1 MDTQAFETLIKQW
14 KAGKFDPIYLF
25 YGEEDFLIEQLCDQ
39 ILQYALAPQDHD
51 FNLDILYAS
60 EIDGSQLINAV
71 TSYPM
76 MAERRL
82 ILVKNLQQLDE
93 KAQEM
98 LAKYSQQPSP
108 SSCLVMTASKLKANT
123 PLAKSKKHFTVFE
136 AKKLYDN
143 KIPDWIRSQLA
154 PNKITITNEAMRLL
168 LASTGN
174 SLRNINVELEKILL
188 QLDDRKEISVKD
200 VERVVGISKQYNIF
214 ELCDAVGNRNIGS
227 GLAIANRMLQAGE
240 SAVGMLVMLTRHF
253 FILARIKECKAQRMQ
268 ERDMARELKIH
279 PYFLKNYLRQAG
291 QYSRDQLRDAF
302 SILLDADVHIKSS
315 YQKPQM
321 IMELLVVKLGSL

>member
-1 MDTQAFETLIKQW
+1 MQAFEALIKQW
-14 KAGKFDPIYLF
+14 KAGKFAPIYLF
-25 YGEEDFLIEQLCDQ
+25 HGEEDFLIEQLCNQ
-39 ILQYALAPQDHD
+39 IVRYALSPEDHD
-51 FNLDILYAS
+51 FNLDVLYAS

-82 ILVKNLQQLDE
+82 VLVKNLQHLDD

-108 SSCLVMTASKLKANT
+108 SSCLVMTASKIKANT
-123 PLAKSKKHFTVFE
+123 LLSKSKKHFTVFE
-136 AKKLYDN
+136 AKKLYDS
-143 KIPDWIRSQLA
+143 KMPDWIRSHLA
-154 PNKITITNEAMRLL
+154 PYKITITNEAVRLL

-188 QLDDRKEISVKD
+188 QLDDRLEISVKD

-214 ELCDAVGNRNIGS
+214 ELCDAVGSRNIGN

-253 FILARIKECKAQRMQ
+253 FILARIKEYKAQRMQ
-268 ERDMARELKIH
+268 ENSMARELKIH
-279 PYFLKNYLRQAG
+279 PYFFKNYLRQAG
-291 QYSRDQLRDAF
+291 QFNRDQLRDAF
-302 SILLDADVHIKSS
+302 SMLLDADVNLKSS

-321 IMELLVVKLGSL
+321 ILELLVVKLGSL

>member
-1 MDTQAFETLIKQW
+1 MDTHAFETLIKQW

-25 YGEEDFLIEQLCDQ
+25 QGEEDFLIEQLCDH
-39 ILQYALAPQDHD
+39 IVQYALSPQDHD

-82 ILVKNLQQLDE
+82 VLLKNLHQLDE

-98 LAKYSQQPSP
+98 LAKYSEQPSP
-108 SSCLVMTASKLKANT
+108 SSCLVMTATKIKANT
-123 PLAKSKKHFTVFE
+123 PLSKSKKHFTVFE

-143 KIPDWIRSQLA
+143 KIPDWIRSQLT
-154 PNKITITNEAMRLL
+154 PHKITITNEAVRLL

-200 VERVVGISKQYNIF
+200 VERVVGVSKQYNIF
-214 ELCDAVGNRNIGS
+214 ELCDAVGNRNIGN

-253 FILARIKECKAQRMQ
+253 FILARIKEYKAQRMQ

-302 SILLDADVHIKSS
+302 SILLDADVNIKSS

-321 IMELLVVKLGSL
+321 ILELLVVKLGSL